1 MWCFLGTIT
10 KEERDNMGLRFR
22 KGFKIAP
29 GVKFNLNKKSSSITF
44 GGKGVH
50 YTVSSTG
57 KKTASVGIP
66 GIGISYTESIGRTG
80 NKTAQNNKDNQF
92 SYSQPNAPD
101 PQHNND
107 KKKWYQSTLWI
118 ILWLILFFPVGLFL
132 MWKYSDWKKPVKFIV
147 TVFFAFAIIGATL
160 SPETLESAT
169 LSADT
174 SKTYDIKQEIRI
186 KSTLTPSD
194 YDIPD
199 SAYKASG
206 GELRITD
213 GNIYFQADK
222 AGTYEIWVDCNGI
235 ESNKLKINI
244 EDKAAIAKKKAEEEA
259 KKKAEEAK
267 KAEEERLAAEK
278 AEQERLA
285 AEQAEQERLAA
296 EQAEQE
302 RLAAEQAAQ
311 EQATIAQQ
319 NAEDPIVYITNTGS
333 KYHNASCRTLKSKIE
348 KHLSEVRGVYEPC
361 GICHPPQ

>member
-1 MWCFLGTIT
+1 
-10 KEERDNMGLRFR
+10 MGLRFR
-22 KGFKIAP
+22 KSIKIAP
-29 GVKFNLNKKSSSITF
+29 GVKLNLNKKSASITL

-50 YTVSSTG
+50 HTISTTG
-57 KKTASVGIP
+57 KKTTSVGIP
-66 GIGISYTESIGRTG
+66 GTGIYYTESSGGKKSNAGKNTNVKG
-80 NKTAQNNKDNQF
+80 SCNYSESGGFDPNDNKNN
-92 SYSQPNAPD
+92 
-101 PQHNND
+101 
-107 KKKWYQSTLWI
+107 KKWYQKTGWI
-118 ILWLILFFPVGLFL
+118 IAWLILFFPIGLFL
-132 MWKYSDWKKPVKFIV
+132 MWKYANWKKPVKGIV
-147 TVFFAFAIIGATL
+147 SVLFAFAIIGATL

-222 AGTYEIWVDCNGI
+222 AGTYEIWLDCDGI

-278 AEQERLA
+278 
-285 AEQAEQERLAA
+285 AEQERLAA